1 MMVQVSVQL
10 HCPLSPSSLVQET
23 TTVTA
28 AAYANETD
36 LSRRVADW
44 EAKIKPILDN
54 EVATVSYNICVPSI
68 YQQYHY
74 KTSLYLP
81 LTPSPPVFLFLL
93 CNCAYCCVT
102 EFDIF
107 MNQFTCSGDV

>member
-1 MMVQVSVQL
+1 MM
-10 HCPLSPSSLVQET
+10 VQET

-54 EVATVSYNICVPSI
+54 EANDGNVEISTEGLMDAVGLKLLSTRRRFENVANYRSSS
-68 YQQYHY
+68 H
-74 KTSLYLP
+74 
-81 LTPSPPVFLFLL
+81 
-93 CNCAYCCVT
+93 
-102 EFDIF
+102 
-107 MNQFTCSGDV
+107 

>member
-10 HCPLSPSSLVQET
+10 HCPLSPYSLVQET

-54 EVATVSYNICVPSI
+54 EVSTVSLQYLCIPSI
-68 YQQYHY
+68 YQQHHY
-74 KTSLYLP
+74 
-81 LTPSPPVFLFLL
+81 
-93 CNCAYCCVT
+93 
-102 EFDIF
+102 I
-107 MNQFTCSGDV
+107 

>member
-68 YQQYHY
+68 YQQHHY
-74 KTSLYLP
+74 KISLYLLQP
-81 LTPSPPVFLFLL
+81 LLL
-93 CNCAYCCVT
+93 LSSFFSCVT

-107 MNQFTCSGDV
+107 MNQCTCSGDV

>member
-54 EVATVSYNICVPSI
+54 EVSTVSLQYLCIPSI
-68 YQQYHY
+68 YQQHHY
-74 KTSLYLP
+74 
-81 LTPSPPVFLFLL
+81 
-93 CNCAYCCVT
+93 
-102 EFDIF
+102 I
-107 MNQFTCSGDV
+107 